1 MTSPEHL
8 FDISGIRARIFT
20 LPNRQPFMLSAD
32 LAEVYGSRTD
42 LINAAVKRNSRR
54 FPDRYTF
61 LLTEPEISDLK
72 TQNALSSRANRAAAR
87 AFTHAGA
94 NMLSGVLKSPV
105 ADQMAVAINDAFTA
119 MEQAAIYD
127 TKRMLLK
134 LQTDITKKPIYMW
147 IKTYVERG
155 AHFEELWR
163 DTNYSRPKLERAA
176 REMLALGLIPELP
189 KGLQPGL
196 FDNA

>member
-1 MTSPEHL
+1 
-8 FDISGIRARIFT
+8 
-20 LPNRQPFMLSAD
+20 ML
-32 LAEVYGSRTD
+32 
-42 LINAAVKRNSRR
+42 
-54 FPDRYTF
+54 
-61 LLTEPEISDLK
+61 
-72 TQNALSSRANRAAAR
+72 TQNAASFGKKRADLRPLAL
-87 AFTHAGA
+87 THGGA

-134 LQTDITKKPIYMW
+134 LQTEVSRKPIYMW